1 MPDYQGR
8 READVEAP
16 PEACFAALTDY
27 DSMPQWQRAL
37 RSVRV
42 LEHGDG
48 ADVVEFEVDAKVRT
62 FRYRLCCRYDG
73 PNLIDSPYLEG
84 PFGDCAARWR
94 FDPVE
99 GDAGRTRAVVEVRLD
114 PGRFV
119 PRPVA
124 RLVEDALLGR
134 AVEDLK
140 RRVEAVRTG

>member
-8 READVEAP
+8 READIAAP

-27 DSMPQWQRAL
+27 DSMPDWQRAL

-42 LEHGDG
+42 LERGDG
-48 ADVVEFEVDAKVRT
+48 EDVVEYEVDAKVRT
-62 FRYRLCCRYDG
+62 FTYRLRCLYDE
-73 PNLIDSPYLEG
+73 PRAIDSQYLEG
-84 PFGDCAARWR
+84 PFRDFAARWT
-94 FDPVE
+94 FDP
-99 GDAGRTRAVVEVRLD
+99 DGRGGTRASVQVHLD

-124 RLVEDALLGR
+124 RIVEDALLGR

-140 RRVEAVRTG
+140 ARVEATPGG